1 VRNPLAG
8 LRGSLQVLG
17 SRVSPADHGVVQ
29 AMIQRI
35 DGLNGK
41 LNDLLQY
48 AKPNAPVLQPV
59 DVCAV
64 AAQAAAAARA
74 AMGSAGHPRIPVTTG
89 PVRAIADAEM
99 LHAALLNLTL
109 NACQAAAGA
118 PVEIEI
124 SHDGQQC
131 RVAVSD
137 RGPGIPTAVRERLF
151 EPFFTTRAEG
161 TGLGLAIVKR
171 LIELQGGTISIGDR
185 VAGGTCA
192 EIVLPLHQ

>member
-1 VRNPLAG
+1 
-8 LRGSLQVLG
+8 
-17 SRVSPADHGVVQ
+17 
-29 AMIQRI
+29 
-35 DGLNGK
+35 
-41 LNDLLQY
+41 
-48 AKPNAPVLQPV
+48 VLQPV

-74 AMGSAGHPRIPVTTG
+74 AMGSAGHPCIPVTTG

-99 LHAALLNLTL
+99 LHEALLNLTL

-137 RGPGIPTAVRERLF
+137 RGPGIPPAVREHLF
-151 EPFFTTRAEG
+151 EQFFTTKAEG
-161 TGLGLAIVKR
+161 TGLGLPIVKR
-171 LIELQGGTISIGDR
+171 LIELQGGTIAIGDR
-185 VAGGTCA
+185 SAGGTCA